1 MNDSI
6 PPYPLVR
13 RGTPLRVASAPLVWS
28 WPTCLLKAFGFL
40 WVAGPCVLSS
50 RLFIA
55 VAGLFRPLLSC
66 LNIELSCRCGTVV
79 DGATDLLLTPAASIR
94 AAFWAA
100 RDVSINGVPVAGAVG
115 LAACVFAGFL
125 VDLGAGAAAC
135 AVGAFAAGAFAFAD
149 LDDSSLGD
157 AGFLP
162 FEDDADDDDFFSAA
176 MAGILLETA
185 RGSNARHDLP
195 RRFRY

>member
-79 DGATDLLLTPAASIR
+79 EGATDLLLTPAASIR

-100 RDVSINGVPVAGAVG
+100 SEVSINGVPVPIAAG
-115 LAACVFAGFL
+115 LAACAFAGFFA
-125 VDLGAGAAAC
+125 DFAAGAAAC
-135 AVGAFAAGAFAFAD
+135 APAPDEAFAAGAFAFAD
-149 LDDSSLGD
+149 LDDSSLAGD
-157 AGFLP
+157 ADFLP
-162 FEDDADDDDFFSAA
+162 FDDDADDDDFFS
-176 MAGILLETA
+176 
-185 RGSNARHDLP
+185 
-195 RRFRY
+195 